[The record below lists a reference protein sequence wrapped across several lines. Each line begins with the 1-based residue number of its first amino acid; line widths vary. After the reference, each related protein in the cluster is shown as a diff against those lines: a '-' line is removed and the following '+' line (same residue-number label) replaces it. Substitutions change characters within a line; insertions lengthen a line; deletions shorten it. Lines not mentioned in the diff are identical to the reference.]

1 MQAQKSKK
9 LEDQRQKTQE
19 ILNNLDKPFNLM
31 SVQLD
36 RQKPRTQ
43 GFVWRGRPKEFEI
56 AEKIEN
62 QLKSTFNLE
71 KIKWLYIVKIFLFSL
86 VALAFINMYARA
98 DFINMLIPVYIL
110 AMLSQSMADRM
121 FENMTQFLI
130 FTSLTLITDLL
141 WLIFRDSVSS

>member
-43 GFVWRGRPKEFEI
+43 GFVWRGSPKEFEI